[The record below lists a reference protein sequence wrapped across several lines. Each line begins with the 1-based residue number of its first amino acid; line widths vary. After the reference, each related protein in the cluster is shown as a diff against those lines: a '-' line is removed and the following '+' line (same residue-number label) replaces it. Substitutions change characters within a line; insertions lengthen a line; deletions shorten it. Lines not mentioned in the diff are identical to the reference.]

1 MISGANWEKII
12 PNGFVGNFHKILKT
26 RDSAG
31 FYRLKCPVIPYLG
44 ILFPSPHKKS
54 KKKGK
59 SPLENT
65 EKAYIFVSFNWLP
78 KILSIKNLV
87 GPMTLRSRIYFNHKI
102 GNMKFN
108 LYAKNFIR
116 FYFSLVQ
123 EK

>member
-1 MISGANWEKII
+1 L
-12 PNGFVGNFHKILKT
+12 GNFVPTPLK
-26 RDSAG
+26 
-31 FYRLKCPVIPYLG
+31 
-44 ILFPSPHKKS
+44 SP

-59 SPLENT
+59 SPLEFT
-65 EKAYIFVSFNWLP
+65 GKAYIFVGSDIHP